1 MSISTYSELK
11 TAVAN
16 WIHRDDLTSL
26 IPDFISLTE
35 ARIARDLRL
44 RRQVTSSTLTATPG
58 TRGITLPTGWLEF
71 ENVTLATNP
80 ERQLTYVNIEHLDS
94 KYPQTSYTGVPAVF
108 SIEANQILLGPT
120 PDDDYTVNI
129 LYYAKFDAFSAASD
143 TNWLLTNHPNIY
155 LFGALAEA
163 GTYTQ
168 DERAQLWEARYA
180 KESQELQTSDDKSQF
195 SGTSLRVRTI
205 Y

>member
-26 IPDFISLTE
+26 IPDFITLTE

-44 RRQVTSSTLTATPG
+44 RRQVTSSTLTATAG

-163 GTYTQ
+163 GTYAQ
-168 DERAQLWEARYA
+168 DERAQLWEARYQ